1 MSNLGPQHINVS
13 FVGLLQVPNG
23 VLPTPQQVQ
32 DGSGNNTGL
41 WIGTGGPA
49 TSAQVQVSTATAG
62 QTVFTLSGFT
72 YVPGENMI
80 DVYVDGVNQVSGTA
94 YTETNSTTITF
105 SEGLHV
111 GAVVKFI
118 V

>member
-1 MSNLGPQHINVS
+1 MSNLGPQHINTS

-41 WIGTGGPA
+41 WISTGGAA
-49 TSAQVQVSTATAG
+49 TSKQVEIATATAG
-62 QTVFTLSGFT
+62 QTVFVLTTMT
-72 YVPGENMI
+72 YTPGENMI
-80 DVYVDGVNQVSGTA
+80 DVYIDGVNQVSGTA

-105 SEGLHV
+105 SAGLHV